1 MVSARVYRRAGASLS
16 KGLSRRRVMCALKRL
31 SSSFLPGVDDTG
43 GQPDGESPEGHGEDR
58 EAEDE
63 PDVHAA
69 ERGLLVLGPL
79 RLVVLLR
86 LLDSALPA
94 LLHRASWHRRRLG
107 EMRCLAGGATGKDRV
122 GPGIARAANEA
133 RARGRTR
140 ATAPAGSIA
149 ATMRVAPAC
158 AACYERY
165 ARQAGVLMGNT
176 STCKKTWRKV
186 PNFVYT
192 DR

>member
-1 MVSARVYRRAGASLS
+1 MTTSRAWDVLSVKQFTRYVYVEMVSPRRFRVRGGCACVSSRGRVPFGTFTPASHV
-16 KGLSRRRVMCALKRL
+16 RTQAM

-43 GQPDGESPEGHGEDR
+43 GQADGESPEGHGEDR

-94 LLHRASWHRRRLG
+94 LLHRASWHRRRPVGDAVPRRWGHG
-107 EMRCLAGGATGKDRV
+107 EGSCGSRDRSGGERGTCSRPHSRH
-122 GPGIARAANEA
+122 GP
-133 RARGRTR
+133 RG
-140 ATAPAGSIA
+140 
-149 ATMRVAPAC
+149 
-158 AACYERY
+158 
-165 ARQAGVLMGNT
+165 
-176 STCKKTWRKV
+176 
-186 PNFVYT
+186 
-192 DR
+192 

>member
-1 MVSARVYRRAGASLS
+1 MLLNSLHATSMLRWCSLVSARVYRRAGASLS
-16 KGLSRRRVMCALKRL
+16 GLSRRRVMCALKRL

-43 GQPDGESPEGHGEDR
+43 GQADGESPEGHGEDR

-94 LLHRASWHRRRLG
+94 LLHRARWHRRRPRRDAVPRRWGHG
-107 EMRCLAGGATGKDRV
+107 EGSCGSRDRSGGERGTCSRPHSRH
-122 GPGIARAANEA
+122 GP
-133 RARGRTR
+133 RG
-140 ATAPAGSIA
+140 
-149 ATMRVAPAC
+149 
-158 AACYERY
+158 
-165 ARQAGVLMGNT
+165 
-176 STCKKTWRKV
+176 
-186 PNFVYT
+186 
-192 DR
+192 

>member
-1 MVSARVYRRAGASLS
+1 MLLNSLHATSMLRGCPRVFAFVVGARVYRRAGASLS

-43 GQPDGESPEGHGEDR
+43 GQADGESPEGHGEDR

-63 PDVHAA
+63 PDVHAT

-94 LLHRASWHRRRLG
+94 LLHRARWHRRRPRRDAVPRRWGHG
-107 EMRCLAGGATGKDRV
+107 EGSCGSRDRSGGERGTCSRPHSRH
-122 GPGIARAANEA
+122 GP
-133 RARGRTR
+133 RG
-140 ATAPAGSIA
+140 
-149 ATMRVAPAC
+149 
-158 AACYERY
+158 
-165 ARQAGVLMGNT
+165 
-176 STCKKTWRKV
+176 
-186 PNFVYT
+186 
-192 DR
+192 